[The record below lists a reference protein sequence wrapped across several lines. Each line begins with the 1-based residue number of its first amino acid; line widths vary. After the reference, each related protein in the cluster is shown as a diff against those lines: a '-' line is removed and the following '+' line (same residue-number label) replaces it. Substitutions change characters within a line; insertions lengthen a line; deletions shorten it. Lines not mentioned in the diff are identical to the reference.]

1 MRRGRR
7 AAPAVAG
14 LLLAGAALAGCSG
27 SGGDQQAGQNFVA
40 GDGAITI
47 VAPDERPVPGTLRG
61 TTVDGRTVDLADDK
75 GHAVVLNVWGSW
87 CAPCQ
92 QEAPAL
98 QAASRQL
105 ASQGVKFL
113 GINTRET
120 GGAPAASAFE
130 RTYGITYPSLFDQ
143 GADYLLALRGAV
155 AANAIPS
162 TVVVDPQGRIAARI
176 SGPTTE
182 ETLVDLVDDVLSG
195 RTSSS

>member
-1 MRRGRR
+1 MTGRR
-7 AAPAVAG
+7 RTVGVVVG
-14 LLLAGAALAGCSG
+14 LLLATAGLAACSSG
-27 SGGDQQAGQNFVA
+27 SGQQTGQNFVA

-47 VAPDERPVPGTLRG
+47 LAPDKRPTPGELRG
-61 TTVDGRTVDLADDK
+61 TTVDGQTLDLADYR

-98 QAASRQL
+98 EAASREL
-105 ASQGVKFL
+105 ASKGVKFL

-120 GGAPAASAFE
+120 GGTPAASAYE

-143 GADYLLALRGAV
+143 GEDYLLALRGAV

-162 TVVVDPQGRIAARI
+162 TVVLDQQGRIAARI
-176 SGPTTE
+176 SGPTTKD
-182 ETLVDLVDDVLSG
+182 TLVDLVDDVLTG
-195 RTSSS
+195 RTPAS